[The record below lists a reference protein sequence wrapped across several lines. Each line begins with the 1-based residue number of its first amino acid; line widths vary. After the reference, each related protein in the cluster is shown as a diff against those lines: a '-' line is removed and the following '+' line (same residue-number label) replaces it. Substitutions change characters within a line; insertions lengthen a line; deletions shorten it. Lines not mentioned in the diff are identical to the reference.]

1 MKTINL
7 FSLDTF
13 KKDFHKPSLEAENLR
28 LLAKI
33 EQLEKDN
40 KHLKLIIRAFNA
52 SNTRNNSI

>member
-1 MKTINL
+1 MQKA
-7 FSLDTF
+7 FPLDTF

-33 EQLEKDN
+33 KDMEKVIDKQN
-40 KHLKLIIRAFNA
+40 RIIRAFNG